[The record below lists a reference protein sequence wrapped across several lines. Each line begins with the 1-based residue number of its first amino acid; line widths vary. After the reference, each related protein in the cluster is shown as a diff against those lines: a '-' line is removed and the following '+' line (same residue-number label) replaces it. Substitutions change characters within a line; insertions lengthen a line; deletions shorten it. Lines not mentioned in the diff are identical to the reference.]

1 MARAPRRRFRTG
13 RDDRGAQGQ
22 VKLGEERGSVKGMSK
37 KHGAQSI
44 ERRGTPSEGRKGLN
58 YHPARTACPTSR
70 LCVARGRI
78 LPRSDGTWPMPE
90 VTFAHWAESI

>member
-37 KHGAQSI
+37 KHAAQ
-44 ERRGTPSEGRKGLN
+44 RRAQKGEGHHRK
-58 YHPARTACPTSR
+58 
-70 LCVARGRI
+70 VGR
-78 LPRSDGTWPMPE
+78 D
-90 VTFAHWAESI
+90 